1 MKNNKDNKRDN
12 KKDNEE
18 KLADFG
24 LIWKMGLGH
33 SGKLIEGKNPIP
45 KKTEI
50 ATKYT
55 WKNIKKMPKQ
65 HIVVNLDIDIST
77 EMIGTIKYGH
87 IPEEMEDHWF
97 MYCDEDTI
105 RYYRSWTGFCI
116 YECKFI
122 KSGYNYKL
130 TELTINR
137 DPNQYGEKNID
148 ADITLFMYLIVSEVG
163 GNGYKI
169 FEEYLKIIKESEN
182 KKK

>member
-1 MKNNKDNKRDN
+1 MKNNKDNKND
-12 KKDNEE
+12 DEE
-18 KLADFG
+18 KLNDFK
-24 LIWKMGLGH
+24 LMWSMGLGH
-33 SGKLIEGKNPIP
+33 SGKFFEGKNPIP

-55 WKNIKKMPKQ
+55 FKKIKKMPEQ
-65 HIVVNLDIDIST
+65 HVVVNLDIEITT
-77 EMIGTIKYGH
+77 EMIGTLKYGH

-105 RYYRSWTGFCI
+105 RYYRSWTGICI

-137 DPNQYGEKNID
+137 DPNQYGEKDIE
-148 ADITLFMYLIVSEVG
+148 ADIRLFIYLIVAELG
-163 GNGYKI
+163 GDGFKA
-169 FEEYLKIIKESEN
+169 FQEYLKIKKDTKTNEN
-182 KKK
+182 K